1 MRLADLIPMLQIS
14 IGPVIL
20 ISGVALILGSIN
32 NRLGRTIDR
41 SRHLAEARFRTTD
54 AQQRTVQDEQLKI
67 LWRRAH
73 ILQIAITLA
82 ASSVLCAALLIITLF
97 IGAVCRFEI
106 AALAIALF
114 VSCLACMIGSLI
126 YFLRDINM
134 SLHALGKEIGAT
146 NGRSN

>member
-1 MRLADLIPMLQIS
+1 MRLADLIPMLQFS

-41 SRHLAEARFRTTD
+41 SRHLSEARRRTTD
-54 AQQRTVQDEQLKI
+54 AHQRAVQDEQLKI

-106 AALAIALF
+106 AAVVIALF
-114 VSCLACMIGSLI
+114 VSCLGCMIGSLI

-134 SLHALGKEIGAT
+134 SL
-146 NGRSN
+146 